1 MRSHPTKPFR
11 SAFQRRNHLDL
22 QSNLLAERESTLSL
36 DILRRL
42 AAHLKCPIDHDEQCA
57 ELTKETAVD
66 AIAQDLRASEE
77 KEKKKRQGEAGAMQ
91 YSALQ
96 CRTIGKAAITSSSEM

>member
-1 MRSHPTKPFR
+1 MRSHPTKHFR

-77 KEKKKRQGEAGAMQ
+77 RRRRRGTGAMQ

-96 CRTIGKAAITSSSEM
+96 CRTICKAAITSSSEM

>member
-1 MRSHPTKPFR
+1 MRSHPTKHFR

-66 AIAQDLRASEE
+66 AIALDLHASEE
-77 KEKKKRQGEAGAMQ
+77 KEEEEAA
-91 YSALQ
+91 
-96 CRTIGKAAITSSSEM
+96 

>member
-1 MRSHPTKPFR
+1 M
-11 SAFQRRNHLDL
+11 
-22 QSNLLAERESTLSL
+22 
-36 DILRRL
+36 
-42 AAHLKCPIDHDEQCA
+42 
-57 ELTKETAVD
+57 D